1 VTADGGAAA
10 TWDFLTVRTADTIA
24 IVSLDRAPVN
34 AVNQAMYSEIR
45 DLFSRF
51 DELLPGVKAV
61 VLTGSGRHFCAGND
75 SMSSSASTR

>member
-24 IVSLDRAPVN
+24 IVSLDRPPVN

-45 DLFSRF
+45 DVQRRL
-51 DELLPGVKAV
+51 
-61 VLTGSGRHFCAGND
+61 
-75 SMSSSASTR
+75 